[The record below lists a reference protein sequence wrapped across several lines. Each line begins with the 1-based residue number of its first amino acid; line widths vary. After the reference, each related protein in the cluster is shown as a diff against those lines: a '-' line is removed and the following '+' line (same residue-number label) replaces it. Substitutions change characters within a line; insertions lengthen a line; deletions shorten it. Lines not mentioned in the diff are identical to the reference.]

1 MNSIRFC
8 QSPSDANVAH
18 WNLEDNTAMDDSVE
32 VGKRVRIDLF
42 GEPRLQQAF
51 ASQDDLTQ
59 KFQTLI
65 TSACFG
71 QVWGDATIPWR
82 ERSLITMSIVG
93 AQQRFTEFATH
104 VELGLRNGCT
114 REQIIQVVQHLTVY
128 CGVPTGAEAF
138 RIVHK
143 LFAQSDGSAAG

>member
-1 MNSIRFC
+1 MDASI
-8 QSPSDANVAH
+8 
-18 WNLEDNTAMDDSVE
+18 E

-51 ASQDDLTQ
+51 APQDDLTQ

-71 QVWGDATIPWR
+71 HVWGDETIPWR
-82 ERSLITMSIVG
+82 DRSLITMSIVG
-93 AQQRFTEFATH
+93 AQQRFAEFATH
-104 VELGLRNGCT
+104 VELGLKNGCT

-138 RIVHK
+138 RTVHRI
-143 LFAQSDGSAAG
+143 FAQIDGSATG